1 MNELE
6 ISREGKAE
14 LIKAV
19 ALRGLTFFPNMR
31 ATFELGREF
40 SIKTFGAA
48 WKEKER
54 IFLVAQRDL
63 SPDEPT
69 MEGLFEVGVIATVE
83 GFKRLKNN
91 NYQAVVFCEERARC
105 LSCTVN
111 DGITYCEVEPLE
123 TLKITSEEENFGIK
137 KIWSFFDKYFSKEQL
152 KKIDALDNAKRMN
165 SLSDMVDYLSSC
177 MIVKYEQKQ
186 KVLEELNPLL
196 RVNLFIEQVLG
207 ELAMAEMEKELFSK
221 TLASIKE
228 SERDF
233 FLREQLRLIKEE
245 LNENHIE
252 SNHDS
257 VEPDYFQKISE
268 ANLPENARQKLLDEA
283 RKLSKMP
290 FGSMENSMLSAYID
304 TCLELPWNYA
314 VEDKKTLEEAQK
326 ILDEEH
332 TGMEKVKE
340 RIIEYLSVTEL
351 TQKTGSQILCFVGAP
366 GVGKTSVARSV
377 ADALGRKYVRVSLG
391 GIRDEAE
398 IRGHRRTYVGAMPGR
413 IINAIKQSGVCNP
426 VILLDEI
433 DKMSSDFHG
442 DPASALLEVLDGE
455 QNRSFRDHYVEIPF
469 DLSRC
474 FFIATANSVS
484 NIPKPLLDRMELIDL
499 ESYTELEKLAIA
511 KNHLISKQ
519 AVRHGLKKNQI
530 KFTDDAIM
538 KIIRSYTRESGV
550 RNLEREIG
558 SVCRKCAKMAV
569 LGERKSFTVN
579 EKTVAKL
586 LGPETFFE
594 EKIFEEDMVGTVNGL
609 AWTSVGGELMRLEVL
624 SMEGNGKIELT
635 GSLGNVMKESAM
647 AAISYIRKH
656 AVEYNIDPSFYSKTD
671 IHVHAP
677 EGAVP
682 KDGPS
687 AGIAMTTA
695 IISELSG
702 KKVRR
707 DIAMTGEIT
716 LTGRV
721 LPIGGLKEKTFA
733 AYKAG
738 VKMVI
743 LPKANERDIEKL
755 DKEIKDKLEFKY
767 VSNYGEV
774 AALAFVN

>member
-6 ISREGKAE
+6 FSREGKTE
-14 LIKAV
+14 IIKTV

-31 ATFELGREF
+31 ATFELGRDF

-48 WKEKER
+48 WKEKGK
-54 IFLVAQRDL
+54 IFLIAQRDL

-69 MEGLFEVGVIATVE
+69 KEGLFEVGVIATVE

-91 NYQAVVFCEERARC
+91 NYQAVVFCEERAKC
-105 LSCTVN
+105 LSCFIE

-123 TLKITSEEENFGIK
+123 TLKITPEEEKFGIK
-137 KIWSFFDKYFSKEQL
+137 KIWTFFDKYFNKDQI
-152 KKIDALDNAKRMN
+152 KKIDALDNAKRMT
-165 SLSDMVDYLSSC
+165 SLSDVVDYLSSC

-186 KVLEELNPLL
+186 NVLEELNPLL
-196 RVNLFIEQVLG
+196 RVNIFVEHVLG

-233 FLREQLRLIKEE
+233 FLREQLRLIREE
-245 LNENHIE
+245 LNENHAEIRHE
-252 SNHDS
+252 DS
-257 VEPDYFQKISE
+257 EPDYFQKISG
-268 ANLPENARQKLLDEA
+268 AAIPDHAKQKLLDEA

-304 TCLELPWNYA
+304 TCLELPWEFEL
-314 VEDKKTLEEAQK
+314 EDKKTIEEAQK

-351 TQKTGSQILCFVGAP
+351 TNNTGSQILCFVGAP

-413 IINAIKQSGVCNP
+413 IINAIKQAGVCNP

-455 QNRSFRDHYVEIPF
+455 QNRNFRDHYVEIPF
-469 DLSRC
+469 DLSKC

-484 NIPKPLLDRMELIDL
+484 NIPRPLLDRMELVDL

-558 SVCRKCAKMAV
+558 AVCRKCAKMAV

-624 SMEGNGKIELT
+624 SMEGSGKIELT

-656 AVEYNIDPSFYSKTD
+656 AKKYDIDPSFHSKTD

-738 VKMVI
+738 VKTVI

-755 DKEIKDKLEFKY
+755 DKEIKDMLEFKY